1 MSFLNERKNILD
13 SDHGVLTSIGQ
24 EGVQTTYLRS
34 DAVGDGLL
42 YNNGVLTGSAYI
54 NCFSFGTV
62 SVTTIGTQS
71 EFTKVIIDTTEGFSR
86 NGFVHTDNRIT
97 NTDGSRIVQSNA
109 ILSIQ
114 SGNGNEVHLA
124 FFKNGSIVPCSEQVQ
139 RVTSQKSTPLPI
151 QCLIELDANDY
162 IEVWTKNNSST
173 TSVEVENYNLIVR
186 EL

>member
-13 SDHGVLTSIGQ
+13 SDHGVLTSVSQ
-24 EGVQTTYLRS
+24 EGVETTYLRS
-34 DAVGDGLL
+34 DAVGAGLL
-42 YNNGVLTGSAYI
+42 YNNGVLTGSAFI

-97 NTDGSRIVQSNA
+97 NSGGLRIVQANA
-109 ILSIQ
+109 ILSLQ
-114 SGNGNEVHLA
+114 AGNGNEIHLA
-124 FFKNGSIVPCSEQVQ
+124 FFKNDSIVPCSEQVQ
-139 RVTSQKSTPLPI
+139 RVTAAKSSPVPI
-151 QCLIELDANDY
+151 QCLIELDTDDY

-173 TSVEVENYNLIVR
+173 TPVSVENYNLIVR

>member
-1 MSFLNERKNILD
+1 MSFLNERQNILD
-13 SDHGVLTSIGQ
+13 SDHGVLTSISK
-24 EGVQTTYLRS
+24 EGTQTTYIRS

-71 EFTKVIIDTTEGFSR
+71 EFTKVTIDTTEGFSR
-86 NGFVHTDNRIT
+86 DGFVHTDNRIT
-97 NTDGSRIVQSNA
+97 NTGVSRVVQANA
-109 ILSIQ
+109 ILSLQ
-114 SGNGNEVHLA
+114 AGNGNEIHLA
-124 FFKNGSIVPCSEQVQ
+124 FFKNDVIVPCSEQVQ
-139 RVTSQKSTPLPI
+139 RVTAQKSSPVPI
-151 QCLIELDANDY
+151 QCLIELDTNDY

-173 TSVEVENYNLIVR
+173 SPVSVENYNLIVR